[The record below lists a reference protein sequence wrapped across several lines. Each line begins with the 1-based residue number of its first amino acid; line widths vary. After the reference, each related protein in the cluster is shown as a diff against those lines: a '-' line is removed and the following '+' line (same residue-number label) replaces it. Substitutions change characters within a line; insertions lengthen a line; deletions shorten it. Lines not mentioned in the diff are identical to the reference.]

1 MVTFLGPGTRI
12 STYLLW
18 NTQFR
23 LQKCFQQAM
32 RASLLPRCLQEH
44 SKNGV
49 CLDDNNDVEAR
60 ITSSLR
66 CGSSETVE
74 RLNWDCWWSG
84 SGQTFLREVTEQVGG
99 QKERQHMRTHHT
111 HTLSLSLNVNIYLGK
126 KTPGWCPESG
136 SLQEFSVSTLNK
148 NKTGACVQKLSLL
161 RSQLPEI
168 SQTSSLLKGSATLH
182 SWDFWSQKT
191 LRACS

>member
-1 MVTFLGPGTRI
+1 MIIMMWKRE
-12 STYLLW
+12 SRHHW
-18 NTQFR
+18 
-23 LQKCFQQAM
+23 
-32 RASLLPRCLQEH
+32 
-44 SKNGV
+44 GV
-49 CLDDNNDVEAR
+49 EVQRQWRGL
-60 ITSSLR
+60 T
-66 CGSSETVE
+66 ETVDGVAVDRPFSE
-74 RLNWDCWWSG
+74 KSRSRWGDRRKDNTCEL
-84 SGQTFLREVTEQVGG
+84 T
-99 QKERQHMRTHHT
+99 T